1 MKKLLLLLMLLST
14 TLINAAYAN
23 QIITGYVYD
32 AADKQ
37 PLPGVVV
44 KSEDPS
50 KAVTTDIAGHFEI
63 RLADKT
69 TALAFIFIG
78 YQTQVVKLTGNKPLQ
93 IYLQAATNNL
103 NETVTLGYGKTQ
115 TQSVSKIKAYEITSM
130 PSPVG
135 GRVSGLQVTPNRQTT
150 SVSQRYMIP
159 ASPSAIHIRG
169 TNSITTGQQPLII
182 VDGITVNT
190 ISSINPNDIEK
201 MDVLKDASAT
211 AIYGSKG
218 ANGVILI
225 ATKNRKFAKDKKAI
239 AEAQKIIPPAAPFVT
254 NPATPPFDESY
265 QATVENKFQN
275 PLHDPLSTFSV
286 DVDAA
291 SYSNIRRY
299 INNGQLPPK
308 YAVRIEEMINYFDY
322 NLPAPVNNEPV
333 AIHTELS
340 AAPWNP
346 QHRLLRIG
354 LKARVIANE
363 KLPASNLVFLIDVSG
378 SMNAANK
385 LPLVQSSL
393 KMLVDELRPQDKVAI
408 VVYAGAAG
416 LVLPPTPGNQK
427 TTIKDAI
434 DRLQA
439 GGSTAG
445 GAGIKLAYH
454 IAQENFLK
462 KGNNRVIL
470 ATDGD
475 FNVGASSDQDMEQL
489 IEQERKSGVFLSV
502 LGYGMGNYKD
512 SKMETLADKGNGNYA
527 YIDNA
532 TEARKT
538 LVSEFG
544 GTLFTVA
551 KDVKLQLEFNPAK
564 VAAYRLTGYENRLLN
579 KEDFNNDL
587 KDAGDMGAGHRVTA
601 LYEIIPAGT
610 KDDFTNSVD
619 PLKYQQ
625 PKQSTV
631 VKPSSD
637 EMLTIKFRYKEPA
650 GSASKLSKAVI
661 VDRPVAFDKTSTDFK
676 WASAVAEVGMLL
688 RDSEFKQS
696 ANFKHAIS
704 IARAAKGTDH
714 EGYRAEFIKL
724 AESAMLLSK
733 STTLALEG
741 DREQ

>member
-1 MKKLLLLLMLLST
+1 MKRLFLLLMLLST
-14 TLINAAYAN
+14 TLLNAARAN

-32 AADKQ
+32 AANKQ

-44 KSEDPS
+44 KGEDPS

-63 RLADKT
+63 KLADKT

-78 YQTQVVKLTGNKPLQ
+78 YQTQVIKLTSNKQLQ
-93 IYLQAATNNL
+93 VYLQAAFNNL
-103 NETVTLGYGKTQ
+103 NEPVAFGYSRAQ
-115 TQSVSKIKAYEITSM
+115 TQSISTVKSYEIARMS
-130 PSPVG
+130 SPIVG
-135 GRVSGLQVTPNRQTT
+135 RLSKLQVTANRQTQT
-150 SVSQRYMIP
+150 ISQGHTIQN
-159 ASPSAIHIRG
+159 PSNEIRIRG
-169 TNSITTGQQPLII
+169 NNSLTNGQQPLII
-182 VDGITVNT
+182 VDGITVNS
-190 ISSINPNDIEK
+190 ISSIKPNDIKK
-201 MDVLKDASAT
+201 MEVLKDASAT
-211 AIYGSKG
+211 ALYGSKG

-225 ATKNRKFAKDKKAI
+225 SIKNRKFAKDKKAI
-239 AEAQKIIPPAAPFVT
+239 AEAQKMITPPAPLVV
-254 NPATPPFDESY
+254 NPVAPPFEESY

-275 PLHDPLSTFSV
+275 PVNDPLSTFSV

-322 NLPAPVNNEPV
+322 NLPAPANNEPV

-340 AAPWNP
+340 TAPWNP

-354 LKARVIANE
+354 LKARVVATE
-363 KLPASNLVFLIDVSG
+363 KLPASNLVLLIDVSG
-378 SMNAANK
+378 SMNDANK

-393 KMLVDELRPQDKVAI
+393 KMLIDQLRPQDKVAI

-416 LVLPPTPGNQK
+416 LVLPPTSGNQK

-445 GAGIKLAYH
+445 GAGIELAYQT
-454 IAQENFLK
+454 AKENFLK
-462 KGNNRVIL
+462 EGNNRVIL

-489 IEQERKSGVFLSV
+489 VEQERKSGVFLSV

-551 KDVKLQLEFNPAK
+551 KDVKLQLEFNPGK
-564 VAAYRLTGYENRLLN
+564 VAAYRLIGYENRLLN

-601 LYEIIPAGT
+601 LYEIIPAGV
-610 KDDFTNSVD
+610 KDNFTNSVD

-625 PKQSTV
+625 PKTSAA
-631 VKPSSD
+631 VKPSFD
-637 EMLTIKFRYKEPA
+637 EMLTVKFRYKEPA
-650 GSASKLSKAVI
+650 GSVSKLSKAV
-661 VDRPVAFDKTSTDFK
+661 VFDRMVAFDKTSTDFK

-688 RDSEFKQS
+688 RESEFKQS
-696 ANFKHAIS
+696 ANFKNAIS
-704 IARAAKGTDH
+704 LARSAKGNDD

-724 AESAMLLSK
+724 AESAMLLNK
-733 STTLALEG
+733 STSLAADTE
-741 DREQ
+741 DYK